1 MFQLQSPTM
10 NHHTFCS
17 SLVLDWIFFL
27 KSFFS
32 MERSMLQY
40 LLLYLFWGLMNSA
53 ISPWTLP
60 IIFHATGA
68 WPKEGRTWNTAS
80 SSCSKQKKKPNTK
93 PGLNSSC
100 KRRGT
105 RVFCFPENLHFCFHF
120 LLDLISAQNGQFGGF
135 KPKQTPLFSRPQIP
149 RLEMCFQISTTPA
162 WLAVKETCKLGL
174 STKREP
180 AFRFLPKPSD
190 LTPFFFF
197 FFFPFPFFLPRQ
209 FQAWGTK
216 PWTFK
221 LFTHQ

>member
-1 MFQLQSPTM
+1 MQSVPELYPSFSMPLEPDLRKEERETQRL
-10 NHHTFCS
+10 H
-17 SLVLDWIFFL
+17 LVL
-27 KSFFS
+27 
-32 MERSMLQY
+32 
-40 LLLYLFWGLMNSA
+40 N
-53 ISPWTLP
+53 
-60 IIFHATGA
+60 
-68 WPKEGRTWNTAS
+68 
-80 SSCSKQKKKPNTK
+80 KKNNTK

-149 RLEMCFQISTTPA
+149 GLEMCFQISTTPA

-197 FFFPFPFFLPRQ
+197 FFPFLSFFPENFRPEVRSLEHLNYLHTNNILLNT
-209 FQAWGTK
+209 A
-216 PWTFK
+216 
-221 LFTHQ
+221 